1 MFLYLYVLA
10 AAIAVFGMIVVF
22 RSTMDNML
30 TEPEKFPQHLNRFF
44 TKFSILEILPI
55 AMIVLGFIFPP
66 SEQLDMS
73 DALIPIVIIGLL
85 MIIHIFYIFSQRS
98 PAGNVE
104 KELKQRI
111 QPFIFL
117 AMALGNAVPI
127 IAIVFILLIV
137 S

>member
-10 AAIAVFGMIVVF
+10 AAIAVFGTIVLF

-30 TEPEKFPQHLNRFF
+30 TEPEKFSQYLNGFF
-44 TKFSILEILPI
+44 TKFSIVEILPI
-55 AMIVLGFIFPP
+55 AMIVLGFVFPP
-66 SEQLDMS
+66 SVQLNMT

-85 MIIHIFYIFSQRS
+85 MIINIFYIFSQRS

-111 QPFIFL
+111 QPFIFI

-127 IAIVFILLIV
+127 ISIVFLLLIV